1 MVPRAHA
8 GASDGEKGI
17 HVTEEIRTDYPPLCP
32 YIYYE
37 DTAAMI
43 DWLTEA
49 FGFRERFKEVREDG
63 SLGHVE
69 MELGDA
75 VIMMGDP
82 PGHKNPKHLGQ
93 VSVGLYVYVD
103 DVDAHFARAMA
114 AGADV
119 EGDPVDQPYGVRS
132 YGVLDPEGH
141 QWWFVKPL

>member
-1 MVPRAHA
+1 MTDAIP
-8 GASDGEKGI
+8 
-17 HVTEEIRTDYPPLCP
+17 TDYPPLCP

-37 DTAAMI
+37 DMPAMI
-43 DWLTEA
+43 DWLTRA
-49 FGFRERFKEVREDG
+49 FSFRERFKEVRQDG

-69 MELGDA
+69 MELGDV

-93 VSVGLYVYVD
+93 VSVGMYVYVD
-103 DVDAHFARAMA
+103 DVDAHYARAAA

-119 EGDPVDQPYGVRS
+119 EGEPVDQPYGVRS
-132 YGVLDPEGH
+132 YGALDPEGH